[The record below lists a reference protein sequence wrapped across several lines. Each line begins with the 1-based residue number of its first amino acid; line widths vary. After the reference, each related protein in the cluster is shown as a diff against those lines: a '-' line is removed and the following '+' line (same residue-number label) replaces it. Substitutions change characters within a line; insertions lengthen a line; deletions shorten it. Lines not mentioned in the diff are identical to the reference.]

1 MAAESRAAMARI
13 STHDTTPRHA
23 LSTAL
28 LISSTTSNPLTEFK
42 WEIENF
48 SPPLTSNSSDPSQP

>member
-42 WEIENF
+42 
-48 SPPLTSNSSDPSQP
+48 